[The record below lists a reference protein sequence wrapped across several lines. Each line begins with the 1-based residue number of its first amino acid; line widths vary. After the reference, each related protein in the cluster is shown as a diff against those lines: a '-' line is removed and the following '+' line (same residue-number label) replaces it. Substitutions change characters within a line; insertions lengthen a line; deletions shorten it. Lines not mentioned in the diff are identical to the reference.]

1 MHQNTVER
9 NIAHEWNGMLHTNK
23 MEFFTSMRR
32 NGSKCCRYMKW
43 NTMLCIMKWNVAHQR
58 NGILQINEMYAD
70 YKFNAVAHKFNE
82 LKQNVVIP
90 WDRKQE
96 FSYSIQDGTSL
107 LEGRMHAE
115 G

>member
-1 MHQNTVER
+1 
-9 NIAHEWNGMLHTNK
+9 MLHIK
-23 MEFFTSMRR
+23 E
-32 NGSKCCRYMKW
+32 MKY
-43 NTMLCIMKWNVAHQR
+43 IK
-58 NGILQINEMYAD
+58 QINEMYAD

-96 FSYSIQDGTSL
+96 FSYSVQGGTTL